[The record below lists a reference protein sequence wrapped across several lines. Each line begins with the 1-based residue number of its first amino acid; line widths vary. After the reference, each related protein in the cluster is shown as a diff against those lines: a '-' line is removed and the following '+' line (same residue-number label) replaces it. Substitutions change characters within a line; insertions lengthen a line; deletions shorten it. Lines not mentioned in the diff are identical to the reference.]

1 MVTTIFFIST
11 LLLPCLFLS
20 IIYYTIRMWLVR
32 REFQQYSY
40 QEEPAYQKLQK
51 RRRFAACALPIA
63 FIVCFASALIHEDI
77 QSDERAAQLLAKAES
92 YTGEDKQFYDSKFN
106 EFKKS
111 IGESKARKKAVELTE
126 KNIEYNYRINNFND
140 DKRTFFNEKFNEYK
154 KSMDEF
160 SAKEKAIKDL
170 DEEFDKRDKELQKK
184 YDDQKQY
191 EEWIAWQQSEKEK
204 AEKAELQKKYDDQ
217 KQYEEWIA
225 WQQSE
230 KEKAEKAELQKKY
243 DDQKKYEEW
252 IAWKQAEEEKNRP
265 IETSAQ
271 EMLSLFDGNRDAAKE
286 QFEGKKVHIRNCIIE
301 FIGNNTIL
309 CNYSSGYS
317 TYKSSS
323 SIRVSNPKKL
333 SNYMN
338 LRAGDVIDI
347 TGNVTSVNVV
357 VGETAFG
364 DVYGYKI
371 ELE

>member
-1 MVTTIFFIST
+1 MVMVTTIFFIST

-40 QEEPAYQKLQK
+40 QEEPAYQELQK

-63 FIVCFASALIHEDI
+63 FIVCFASALIHENI

-106 EFKKS
+106 EFKKR

-217 KQYEEWIA
+217 K
-225 WQQSE
+225 
-230 KEKAEKAELQKKY
+230 
-243 DDQKKYEEW
+243 KYEEW

-309 CNYSSGYS
+309 CNYSSGHS

-357 VGETAFG
+357 VGETALG